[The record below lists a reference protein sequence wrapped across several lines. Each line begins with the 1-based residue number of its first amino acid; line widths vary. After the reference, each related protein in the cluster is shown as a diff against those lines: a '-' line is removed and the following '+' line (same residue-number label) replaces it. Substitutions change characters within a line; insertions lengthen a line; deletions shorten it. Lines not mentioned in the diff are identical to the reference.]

1 MMRRRPGPL
10 PALVFLV
17 AATACAGL
25 VWAVHV
31 VESQRDRTDFEA
43 SADLAV
49 DRVVTRIEKHV
60 VLLQATRGLI
70 AAQEGEL
77 NRLAFDRF
85 MATIDTINDLGGVQ
99 GLGFARM
106 IPTVNAP
113 AVEAEI
119 EMRYRVAVQVR
130 PPTTERWRAPIVML
144 GPVTDRNLAAL
155 GYDMYVDPTRRAAMD
170 RAIVSGLPQM
180 SGPVELVQEITE
192 DKQTGFLIYLAS
204 GTGLNTPTP
213 GFVYAPFR
221 GGDLVRAAMTAG
233 PPLPVAITVTDT
245 EAPDRPIYTSPDKP
259 IGQGLVLHRA
269 VELAGRQWS
278 FTVRELYPP
287 APWRRNIGSLLVG
300 VISFLFAGA
309 AAAAVSARQN
319 EAEQVRA
326 LAAAARR
333 EAEYRGLLL
342 NEMKHR
348 IKNHIARIQSIA
360 RQSARGATDVKAFTD
375 AFDAR
380 LQAMAA
386 VQEVLAGTAVPQADL
401 RSIMRTELRQV
412 LDTDQVEHLMEG
424 PVVRLDERQAH
435 AFAMV
440 AHELV
445 TNAMKYGGLTP
456 EGKGL
461 RITWSVGPGPN
472 GAEEVTV
479 DWDERF
485 VADPDA
491 GAPRP
496 GFGSC
501 LIDASLKG
509 ELSGSM
515 TRDFHAAGLRILLRF
530 PLKPAVGTAPPEQMA
545 AQ

>member
-1 MMRRRPGPL
+1 MRRKPGPL
-10 PALVFLV
+10 PALVFL
-17 AATACAGL
+17 AATAVGAGL

-70 AAQEGEL
+70 AAQEGAL

-85 MATIDTINDLGGVQ
+85 MATIDTINELGGVQ
-99 GLGFARM
+99 GVGFARM
-106 IPTVNAP
+106 IPATRAP
-113 AVEAEI
+113 AAEAEI
-119 EMRYRVAVQVR
+119 EARYHLDVNVR
-130 PPTTERWRAPIVML
+130 PPTTQAWRTPIVML
-144 GPVTDRNLAAL
+144 GPVTDRNLVAL
-155 GYDMYVDPTRRAAMD
+155 GYDMYVEPTRRAAMD

-180 SGPVELVQEITE
+180 SGPVELVQEITQ
-192 DKQTGFLIYLAS
+192 DKQTGFLIYLAF
-204 GTGLNTPTP
+204 GTGQDAPAA

-221 GGDLVRAAMTAG
+221 GGDLVRAALAAG
-233 PPLPVAITVTDT
+233 PPLPVAVTVTDT
-245 EAPDRPIYTSPDKP
+245 AAPDRPIYTSPDRP
-259 IGQGLVLHRA
+259 LGQGLVLQRA

-278 FTVRELYPP
+278 FTVQELYPP
-287 APWRRNIGSLLVG
+287 AAWRRNIGSILVG
-300 VISFLFAGA
+300 LISFLFAGA

-319 EAEQVRA
+319 EAEQARA

-386 VQEVLAGTAVPQADL
+386 VQEILAGTAVPQADV
-401 RSIMRTELRQV
+401 RSILRTELRQG

-424 PVVRLDERQAH
+424 PTVRLDERQAH

-456 EGKGL
+456 EGQGL
-461 RITWSVGPGPN
+461 RIGWSVGPGPD

-479 DWDERF
+479 DWEESF
-485 VADPDA
+485 VPAN
-491 GAPRP
+491 GASAAPP
-496 GFGSC
+496 GFGSR

-509 ELSGSM
+509 ELAGIL
-515 TRDFHAAGLRILLRF
+515 TRDFHEAGLRIHLRF
-530 PLKPAVGTAPPEQMA
+530 PLKPAVTAPTPGQMA

>member
-1 MMRRRPGPL
+1 MRRRPGPL
-10 PALVFLV
+10 PVFVFL
-17 AATACAGL
+17 AATAVGAGL

-85 MATIDTINDLGGVQ
+85 MATIDTINELGGVQ
-99 GLGFARM
+99 GLGFARL
-106 IPTVNAP
+106 IPTANSP

-119 EMRYRVAVQVR
+119 EARYRVDVQVR
-130 PPTTERWRAPIVML
+130 PPTTEPWRTPIVML
-144 GPVTDRNLAAL
+144 GPVTDRNLVAL
-155 GYDMYVDPTRRAAMD
+155 GYDMYVDPTRRAAMG

-180 SGPVELVQEITE
+180 SGPVELVQEITQ
-192 DKQTGFLIYLAS
+192 DKQTGFLIYLAF
-204 GTGLNTPTP
+204 GTGPDTPTS

-221 GGDLVRAAMTAG
+221 GGDLVRAALAAG
-233 PPLPVAITVTDT
+233 PPLPVAVTVTDT

-259 IGQGLVLHRA
+259 LGQGLVLQRA

-386 VQEVLAGTAVPQADL
+386 VQEILAGTAVPQADV
-401 RSIMRTELRQV
+401 RSILRTELRQG

-461 RITWSVGPGPN
+461 RIAWSLGPGPD

-479 DWDERF
+479 DWGERF
-485 VADPDA
+485 AATPEA
-491 GAPRP
+491 GAPPP
-496 GFGSC
+496 GFGSR

-509 ELSGSM
+509 ELSGTL

-530 PLKPAVGTAPPEQMA
+530 PLKPAVGAAAPEQMA